1 MLISVGVQH
10 GLDTNSRYLTV
21 QPMCPIG
28 VLFMT
33 DTTQGVVLTSTVA
46 TAVTALHSAW
56 LYRLM
61 VDTHL

>member
-21 QPMCPIG
+21 QPTCRNG

-33 DTTQGVVLTSTVA
+33 DTTQGVVLTATVA

-56 LYRLM
+56 L
-61 VDTHL
+61 